1 MMHNLRCILFGH
13 DFRGIR
19 RKHHD
24 CWEDDKYWRPIEHC
38 NKCGLSK
45 EELGIKHGGA
55 KNE

>member
-19 RKHHD
+19 Q
-24 CWEDDKYWRPIEHC
+24 DDKYWRPIEHC
-38 NKCGLSK
+38 RHCGLSK
-45 EELGIKHGGA
+45 GELGIKHGGA